1 MSAAPWPDY
10 CKKETLAKR
19 LNLAVGAVDQLVQR
33 GLLPPPIVVGEAKLW
48 RWEDVDAWLRQ
59 QHADAGMPVEDPYL
73 SGVARAREAAPA
85 CSSSA
90 QLDRPRV
97 LLPDTASRNLKAG

>member
-33 GLLPPPIVVGEAKLW
+33 GLLPPPIVVGDAKLW
-48 RWEDVDAWLRQ
+48 RWADVDAWLSQ
-59 QHADAGMPVEDPYL
+59 QQNERLVAVEDPYL
-73 SGVARAREAAPA
+73 SGVSRAREAAPA
-85 CSSSA
+85 CPPGA
-90 QLDRPRV
+90 QLDRSRV
-97 LLPDTASRNLKAG
+97 LLPDASSRNRKAG